1 MRKAVKDSKLGRFFY
16 PIFIRK
22 YLFASSKKHSPGDAC
37 NVLKESLTQVLQVW
51 YFRVNFEKF
60 LSTPFLIEHLWWLLL
75 NILENFS
82 QYFKFSCLRT
92 SFFSNLHLRCKA
104 LLHVP
109 TLMKSSKL
117 HDNVAFVL
125 YYFYVVSVA
134 LVPLEVIFQNKHHN
148 TLNVKKERYLQA
160 RF

>member
-92 SFFSNLHLRCKA
+92 SFLFK
-104 LLHVP
+104 P
-109 TLMKSSKL
+109 SS
-117 HDNVAFVL
+117 
-125 YYFYVVSVA
+125 
-134 LVPLEVIFQNKHHN
+134 EM
-148 TLNVKKERYLQA
+148 
-160 RF
+160 